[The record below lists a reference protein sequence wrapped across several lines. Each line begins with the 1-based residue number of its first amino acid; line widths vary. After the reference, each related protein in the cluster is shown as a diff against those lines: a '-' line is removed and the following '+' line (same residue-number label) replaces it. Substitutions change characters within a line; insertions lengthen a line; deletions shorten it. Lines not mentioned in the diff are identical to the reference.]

1 MSSFFTQLVSAT
13 KGEGPSTTRF
23 VYLVSGLMASFCA
36 LLMTIGGVL
45 RYCAQGTADSAYWMA
60 VVSLWTVKLGIGGWA
75 KTDQQKHTEEIA
87 VKQINYAV
95 PATASGD

>member
-1 MSSFFTQLVSAT
+1 MKTFVTQLVSAT

-23 VYLVSGLMASFCA
+23 VYLVSGLMAALCG

-45 RYCAQGTADSAYWMA
+45 RYCAQGTADSTYWMA

-75 KTDQQKHTEEIA
+75 KTDQQKHTEEITL
-87 VKQINYAV
+87 KQFQVAA
-95 PATASGD
+95 PATSSGD